1 MTYKYDI
8 LLRNGVVVDPVNGR
22 NGRFDIGIVG
32 GRITAV
38 EADLDPSRA
47 AQSYDLTGRHVLPGI
62 IDTHVHVSPWI
73 GGQFGHK
80 MLALAGVTTA
90 LDMAG
95 PIDGV
100 LEIARDHGVGLNLA
114 CIHYVRPGHTVDGE
128 DPGEA
133 EVSDLLEACLGKG
146 AIGLKILGGHYPL
159 TPEATAR
166 TIAVANRR
174 GAYVAFHAGTLASGS
189 DLTGLL
195 EAFDLFGDNYG
206 HLAHINSYTRGRIEP
221 AVEEGEKAVAA
232 LEASPK
238 VYSEAYLS
246 PINGTSA
253 KCSNS
258 APESLGTRTCLKM
271 GGFEPTEEGMEAAIL
286 DGWALL
292 NLEEGGAVVLGTG
305 SAAVAYWKAK
315 GTDTTVSFKVNPPE
329 PRLRLTTAKRESGE
343 FTVDSLSTDGGG
355 IPRNVIVPMGIPLVH
370 LQALTLEEFVIKTSR
385 NPARAL
391 GLTTKGHLGEGMDA
405 DVTVVDLATSSPFM
419 SVANGRVIMFRGHV
433 CGSGTR
439 MITTPDGEAN
449 VRAIGL
455 DTLVVDPEKTPFLR
469 IR

>member
-1 MTYKYDI
+1 M
-8 LLRNGVVVDPVNGR
+8 
-22 NGRFDIGIVG
+22 
-32 GRITAV
+32 
-38 EADLDPSRA
+38 E
-47 AQSYDLTGRHVLPGI
+47 
-62 IDTHVHVSPWI
+62 
-73 GGQFGHK
+73 
-80 MLALAGVTTA
+80 
-90 LDMAG
+90 
-95 PIDGV
+95 
-100 LEIARDHGVGLNLA
+100 
-114 CIHYVRPGHTVDGE
+114 GE

-133 EVSDLLEACLGKG
+133 ELSDLLEESLGKG

-166 TIAVANRR
+166 TIDVVNRR
-174 GAYVAFHAGTLASGS
+174 GAYVAFHAGTLATGS

-232 LEASPK
+232 LEAAPK

-253 KCSNS
+253 KCSNGV
-258 APESLGTRTCLKM
+258 PESLGTRTCLKM

-292 NLEEGGAVVLGTG
+292 NVEEGGAVVLGTG
-305 SAAVAYWKAK
+305 PAAVEFWKRN

-329 PRLRLTTAKRESGE
+329 PRLRLATAKRKSGE
-343 FTVDSLSTDGGG
+343 FTVDSISTDGGG

-370 LQALTLEEFVIKTSR
+370 LQALTLDEFVIKTSR
-385 NPARAL
+385 NPARTL

-405 DVTVVDLATSSPFM
+405 DVTVVDLATAAPFM
-419 SVANGRVIMFRGHV
+419 SVANGRVVMFRGHV
-433 CGSGTR
+433 CGTGTR
-439 MITTPDGEAN
+439 MITTPAGEAN
-449 VRAIGL
+449 VRAEGL
-455 DTLVVDPEKTPFLR
+455 DALVVDPEQTPFLR
-469 IR
+469 MR

>member
-8 LLRNGVVVDPVNGR
+8 LLKNGLVVDPVNGR
-22 NGRFDIGIVG
+22 NGRFDVGIAG
-32 GRITAV
+32 GKIAAV
-38 EADLDPSRA
+38 EPELDPTQA

-80 MLALAGVTTA
+80 MLALAGTTTA
-90 LDMAG
+90 LDVAG

-100 LEIARDHGVGLNLA
+100 LDIARDNGVGLTLG
-114 CIHYVRPGHTVDGE
+114 CINYVRPGHTVEGE
-128 DPGEA
+128 NPGEG
-133 EVSDLLEACLGKG
+133 ELSTLLEECLKKG
-146 AIGLKILGGHYPL
+146 AIGFKILGGHYPL

-195 EAFDLFGDNYG
+195 EAFELFDGHYG

-232 LEASPK
+232 LEAAPN

-253 KCSNS
+253 KCTNGV
-258 APESLGTRTCLKM
+258 PESLGTRSCLGL
-271 GGFEPTEEGMEAAIL
+271 GGFEATEKGMEEAIL
-286 DGWALL
+286 AGWALL
-292 NLEEGGAVVLGTG
+292 NVEQGGTVVLATG
-305 SAAVAYWKAK
+305 PDAVDYWKRQ

-329 PRLRLTTAKRESGE
+329 PRLRLATAKRESGE
-343 FTVDSLSTDGGG
+343 FTVDSISTDGGG
-355 IPRNVIVPMGIPLVH
+355 IPRNVIVSMGLHLVH
-370 LQALTLEEFVIKTSR
+370 LQALSIDEFVIKTSR
-385 NPARAL
+385 NPSRAL
-391 GLTTKGHLGEGMDA
+391 GLTTKGNLGEGMDA
-405 DVTVVDLATSSPFM
+405 DVTVVDLASSSPFM

-439 MITTPDGEAN
+439 MITTPSGEEN
-449 VRAIGL
+449 VRAQGL
-455 DTLVVDPEKTPFLR
+455 DPLVIDPEKTPFLR
-469 IR
+469 MR